1 MDFLNATR
9 AIEQFAYELMLWVLF
24 YPLTIIKVVINP
36 GRMMD
41 YVAIE
46 SGKDEKDAFANAMR
60 PALFLL
66 VSLAIGALLVPFTP
80 QEAAAISSSRMGKA
94 ITDSLMA
101 LLLFRMVIF
110 TFFPITGAI
119 IYDLFTPGSINR
131 DTLRLPFAQ
140 QCYITAPYA
149 LVTSPC
155 LVLASRG
162 DVWAVVALGVAILWL
177 IFAEV
182 IFFRRRAQFNWPGTI
197 FAAVMV
203 FVIGELVSQSSVAL
217 LTM

>member
-24 YPLTIIKVVINP
+24 YPLTVIKVIINP

-41 YVAIE
+41 YVATE
-46 SGKDEKDAFANAMR
+46 SLKDEKEAYANAMR

-66 VSLAIGALLVPFTP
+66 VSLAIGALFVPLTP
-80 QEAAAISSSRMGKA
+80 QEVAAISSSRMGNA
-94 ITDSLMA
+94 ITESLMA

-110 TFFPITGAI
+110 TFFPITGAV

-140 QCYITAPYA
+140 QCYIMAPYA

-155 LVLASRG
+155 LILAGRG
-162 DVWAVVALGVAILWL
+162 DVWAVGALVVAILWL
-177 IFAEV
+177 LFAEMV
-182 IFFRRRAQFNWPGTI
+182 FFRRRAQFGWPGTI
-197 FAAVMV
+197 FAAIMV
-203 FVIGELVSQSSVAL
+203 FVIGELVSQTSIAL